1 MLVLKKL
8 YVISLRKKEI
18 IKEYT
23 FNDFGLNVILGVAK
37 KDSNGVGKTAMIDAI
52 RMVLGEK
59 KPSDFCHKEEL
70 EKRDIFIVLKIKFN
84 GEIVY
89 LARQVIDDINGY
101 ISKNIVMDIGAWEV
115 YDIDQY
121 RQKIQSYIF
130 GDMDTEGIPTA
141 QAIREYLIRDE
152 KQGFNNITLLNRK
165 ASHNFQCLNFLSLL
179 PVNYEADIS
188 KLKGEQAALNAEINV
203 IKAIAKDI
211 SKLKNDKIKLE
222 SEINRM
228 KNMLDTINV
237 SDKINYD
244 EERYLLAKSKLKN
257 IESEIFRK
265 EFSKQ
270 QFEQNIEGLEQR
282 HKKMQELI
290 NLAGYYKQL
299 LSYFPEDLEKNYEEM
314 EQFFSYMLENR
325 GDYFKDRI
333 KILEVDLEKLHINKK
348 ELQDIISESTRIF
361 QNTQLVEDIHNINEQ
376 LNIEYQKLADVKVKI
391 DKYNEIKK
399 LNKELNEKG
408 KEILERTLQYEKQYN
423 LYEQNIDNIEQHF
436 DKLTNV
442 AYDESGDL
450 TYSYENDVKKKSATG
465 RIKISCQ
472 ITDENSHGR
481 LYMKINM
488 FDLALFFNRV
498 DNNAGCQ
505 ILIHDGSYCKPNPDA
520 KAKIINY
527 VDNYLKEKGRG
538 QYFITLNKSEIGTK
552 DITLMKKQGMI
563 VAEFDREN
571 QDINRFFGFKY

>member
-8 YVISLRKKEI
+8 YVVSLKEKEI

-23 FNDFGLNVILGVAK
+23 FNDYGLNVILGVAK
-37 KDSNGVGKTAMIDAI
+37 KDSNGVGKTAMVDAI

-59 KPSDFCHKEEL
+59 KPNDFCHKEEL
-70 EKRDIFIVLKIKFN
+70 EKRDIFIVLKVKLN
-84 GEIVY
+84 GEILY
-89 LARQVIDDINGY
+89 LARQVIDDLNGY
-101 ISKNIVMDIGAWEV
+101 ISKRMATDISAWEV
-115 YDIDQY
+115 YDIEQY
-121 RQKIQSYIF
+121 RQKIQSYIY
-130 GDMDTEGIPTA
+130 GDMDTEGVPTA
-141 QAIREYLIRDE
+141 QAIREFLIRDE
-152 KQGFNNITLLNRK
+152 KQGFNDIALLKRK

-188 KLKGEQAALNAEINV
+188 KLKSEQAALNAEINV

-237 SDKINYD
+237 SDKIDYD
-244 EERYLLAKSKLKN
+244 EERYLLAKSKLKS
-257 IESEIFRK
+257 IEAEIFKK
-265 EFSKQ
+265 ESSKQ
-270 QFEQNIEGLEQR
+270 QFAQNIEGLEQR
-282 HKKMQELI
+282 HRKMRELI
-290 NLAGYYKQL
+290 NLEEYYKQL
-299 LSYFPEDLEKNYEEM
+299 LNYFPEDLEKNYEEM
-314 EQFFSYMLENR
+314 EQFFLYMLENR

-333 KILEVDLEKLHINKK
+333 RMLEEELEKLQTNKK

-399 LNKELNEKG
+399 LNKALNEKG
-408 KEILERTLQYEKQYN
+408 KEILERTLQYEQQYN
-423 LYEQNIDNIEQHF
+423 QYEQNIKNIEQHF

-442 AYDESGDL
+442 AYNESGDL
-450 TYSYENDVKKKSATG
+450 TYFYENDVRKNSATG

-488 FDLALFFNRV
+488 FDLALLFNRV
-498 DNNAGCQ
+498 DNGAGCQ

-538 QYFITLNKSEIGTK
+538 QYFITINKSEIATK
-552 DITLMKKQGMI
+552 DITSMKKQGMV